1 MKLSVEQLTG
11 HLQQSHAPVYLISGD
26 EPLISAECCD
36 QLRSAFRQKGFS
48 EREVLH
54 VEGQFKWEYLLECAN
69 ALSLFAEQKLIE
81 IRLGSHKI
89 NKAAS
94 DIIQEYIAHAPPE
107 NILLIIADKLDGGA
121 KKSAWHKA
129 IEQKGVCVEIW
140 PVEIN
145 QLPGWIRHRASSKK
159 MQLDDSAV
167 QLLCDRVEGN
177 LLAAKQELDKLHLL
191 HPNGVLT
198 AEQIVD
204 AVSDNSRYDVYGLM
218 DTIALGQSER
228 CIKILNVLRQEG
240 IEPPIVL
247 WALTRE
253 IRTLYAISQGL
264 ERGLAYDTICQKE
277 RIWGKRKQTLR
288 RCAERLSLTTL
299 EDLLKTSQQLDKV
312 IKGMA
317 TGSPWLMLSDI
328 TITLSGKRLQL
339 TSFS

>member
-1 MKLSVEQLTG
+1 MKLSAEQLAG
-11 HLQQSHAPVYLISGD
+11 HLQQTHAPVYLVSGD
-26 EPLISAECCD
+26 EPLLSAECCD
-36 QLRSAFRQKGFS
+36 QLRSAFRDKGFS

-54 VEGQFKWEYLLECAN
+54 VEGHFKWEYLLECAN

-81 IRLGSHKI
+81 IRVGSHKI
-89 NKAAS
+89 NKAAG

-107 NILLIIADKLDGGA
+107 NILLIIAEKLDGAA

-145 QLPGWIRHRASSKK
+145 QLPGWIRHRAMSKN
-159 MQLDDSAV
+159 MQLDDSAI

-191 HPNGVLT
+191 HPTGTLS
-198 AEQIVD
+198 AEQIVN
-204 AVSDNSRYDVYGLM
+204 AVSDSSRYDVYALM
-218 DTIALGQSER
+218 DTIALGQGER

-253 IRTLYAISQGL
+253 IRTLYAIRQGI
-264 ERGLAYDTICQKE
+264 ERGLAYETICQKE
-277 RIWGKRKQTLR
+277 RIWGKRKQTLK
-288 RCAERLSLTTL
+288 RCAERLSISTL
-299 EDLLKTSQQLDKV
+299 EDLLKTSQDLDKV
-312 IKGMA
+312 IKGMG

-328 TITLSGKRLQL
+328 AITLSGKRLQL
-339 TSFS
+339 SSFS

>member
-1 MKLSVEQLTG
+1 MKLTPEQLKG
-11 HLQQSHAPVYLISGD
+11 HLQQTHAPVYLVSGD
-26 EPLISAECCD
+26 EPLLSAECCD
-36 QLRSAFRQKGFS
+36 QLRSAFRQKGFT

-94 DIIQEYIAHAPPE
+94 DIIQEYVAHAPPE
-107 NILLIIADKLDGGA
+107 NILLIIADKLDAAA

-129 IEQKGVCVEIW
+129 IEKKGVFIEIW

-145 QLPGWIRHRASSKK
+145 QLAGWIRHRAASKN
-159 MQLDDSAV
+159 MQLDDAAT

-191 HPNGVLT
+191 YPSGILT
-198 AEQIVD
+198 AEQIVE

-218 DTIALGQSER
+218 DAIALGQSER

-240 IEPPIVL
+240 TEPPIVL

-253 IRTLYAISQGL
+253 IRTLYAIRQGL
-264 ERGLAYDTICQKE
+264 DRGLLYETICQKE

-288 RCAERLSLTTL
+288 RCADRLNISTL
-299 EDLLKTSQQLDKV
+299 EELLNISQQLDKI

-328 TITLSGKRLQL
+328 AITLSGKRLQL
-339 TSFS
+339 TAFS